1 MPRKSPKTNPTN
13 TANPTNPSKQ
23 STPTIPSQPIVKIS
37 QGIGMTSGLELW
49 RYCTKFFLI
58 DRTIDNRFAPD
69 IDTWNSSLSLN
80 ASDIQYIK
88 NATK

>member
-1 MPRKSPKTNPTN
+1 MPRKSQPKQ
-13 TANPTNPSKQ
+13 TNPSN
-23 STPTIPSQPIVKIS
+23 PSNPSNETKPSLPIVKIS
-37 QGIGMTSGLELW
+37 EGNGMTSGLELW
-49 RYCTKFFLI
+49 RYGTKFFLI

-80 ASDIQYIK
+80 AMDIQYIK